1 MRNRVTLSKFMI
13 RVAYSAHCPKSSF
26 VLGLR
31 FGLGQTHF
39 LGFRV
44 GLGASKV
51 STIARIRPTIST
63 SSVSVPYSAK
73 DIVDYGPREVKPLAD
88 IGIK

>member
-1 MRNRVTLSKFMI
+1 MRIRVTLSKFMV
-13 RVAYSAHCPKSSF
+13 RVPYSASPQSSF

-88 IGIK
+88 IAIK